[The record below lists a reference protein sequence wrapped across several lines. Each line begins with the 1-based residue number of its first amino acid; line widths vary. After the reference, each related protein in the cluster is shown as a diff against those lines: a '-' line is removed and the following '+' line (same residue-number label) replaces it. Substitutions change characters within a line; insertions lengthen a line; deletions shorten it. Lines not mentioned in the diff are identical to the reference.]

1 MSTTILIT
9 TTQFYS
15 TTNTPFTATATVTYI
30 NASSTVSLTASIDT
44 SISSFSTTES
54 SNVDFALALDNPKLS
69 VSASTAITHSTS
81 ASNIRIIAG
90 TVILKLYGERSTSD
104 SSVQIVTAKAEIPSI
119 DTKVTITPTKL
130 TTTASQTFNGLS
142 YTLSVKDIAG
152 SDVTLS
158 GTAYKEVIS
167 PASSSSSP
175 PTTTALVITTTVF
188 HTGSTSTITSFYST
202 PVVISTSSTTIPN
215 NYAESTQW
223 WLEYTVTDQYGI
235 TYKTTTHSY
244 YVTTGY
250 SSNFKFTILHNNTP
264 LNAPFNIKCERSIYS
279 ASELDFSLT
288 PKDMVLTTTSGLDQ
302 YSIAIGDEVSF
313 WYLGNLVFTGN
324 IQNITKHNNNTYD
337 LVAYDSLYYLTALR
351 VSMNLGSDDASS
363 TVLFGNMITN
373 ILSDSGKSVSVPS
386 TTNPGF
392 GYKLNT
398 GISIY
403 FPLMQL
409 SSLFGLKFAATN
421 TNGLVLTKVYSTS
434 TTKLVENSNNYV
446 PNRNNDVNYG
456 YNNVTVTANEFTG
469 SGGVITTTVRAS
481 TTSVTEQVTNK
492 QLSYMWL
499 YVNSDAE
506 WSNLPLTTTSKPA
519 TVETL
524 SELGLNLLSSFNQQ
538 GYSEVNL
545 WFNLKGYPANT
556 TNGISQSSIL
566 NLGVPNNFTVT
577 FSDKSVWENL
587 FISKYTIDQTGLKL
601 KLVNMHQDLW
611 SMMNSI
617 TATST
622 ST

>member
-1 MSTTILIT
+1 MSTTILVT
-9 TTQFYS
+9 TTTIGYAIG
-15 TTNTPFTATATVTYI
+15 TFTADAVITYI
-30 NASSTVSLTASIDT
+30 NASSTVSLKASVDT
-44 SISSFSTTES
+44 STLPFSTTES
-54 SNVDFALALDNPKLS
+54 SNVDFALALDNPELTL
-69 VSASTAITHSTS
+69 SASSAATHSTS
-81 ASNIRIIAG
+81 ASNVRIISG
-90 TVILKLYGERSTSD
+90 TVILKLQGEVNTANQSE
-104 SSVQIVTAKAEIPSI
+104 VLVTATAEIPSI
-119 DTKVTITPTKL
+119 NTKVTLTPTEL
-130 TTTASQTFNGLS
+130 TTTASQTYNGLS
-142 YTLSVKDIAG
+142 YSLSVKDIAG
-152 SDVTLS
+152 TSITLS

-175 PTTTALVITTTVF
+175 PTTTALVITTTHF
-188 HTGSTSTITSFYST
+188 NTGATSTITAFYNT

-215 NYAESTQW
+215 NYAPSTQW
-223 WLEYTVTDQYGI
+223 WLEYTITDEYGI

-302 YSIAIGDEVSF
+302 YSIKVGDEVSF
-313 WYLGNLVFTGN
+313 WYLGHLVFTGN
-324 IQNITKHNNNTYD
+324 IQDITKHNNNTYD

-351 VSMNLGSDDASS
+351 VNMNLGSDDAGS
-363 TVLFGNMITN
+363 TVSFGSMVTN
-373 ILSDSGKSVSVPS
+373 ILSDSGKTVIVPS
-386 TTNPGF
+386 TTNGGF

-409 SSLFGLKFAATN
+409 STLFGLKFAATN
-421 TNGLVLTKVYSTS
+421 TNGLVLTNIYSQS
-434 TTKLVENSNNYV
+434 TTKLVENTNNYV
-446 PNRNNDVNYG
+446 PNRKNDVNYG

-469 SGGVITTTVRAS
+469 SGSAITTTVRTS
-481 TTSVTEQVTNK
+481 TASVTEQVTNK

-499 YVNSDAE
+499 YINSDVE

-519 TVETL
+519 IVSTL
-524 SELGLNLLSSFNQQ
+524 SELGLNVLSSFNQQ

-545 WFNLKGYPANT
+545 WFNLNGYPVNT
-556 TNGISQSSIL
+556 TNGISQTGIL

-577 FSDKSVWENL
+577 FSDKSVWNNL

>member
-1 MSTTILIT
+1 MSTTILVT
-9 TTQFYS
+9 TTTIGYAIG
-15 TTNTPFTATATVTYI
+15 TFTADAVITYI
-30 NASSTVSLTASIDT
+30 NASSTVSLKASVDT
-44 SISSFSTTES
+44 STLPFSTTES
-54 SNVDFALALDNPKLS
+54 SNVDFALALDNPELTL
-69 VSASTAITHSTS
+69 SASSAATHSTS
-81 ASNIRIIAG
+81 ASNVRIISG
-90 TVILKLYGERSTSD
+90 TVILKLQGEVNTANQSE
-104 SSVQIVTAKAEIPSI
+104 VLVTATAEIPSI
-119 DTKVTITPTKL
+119 NTKVTLTPTEL
-130 TTTASQTFNGLS
+130 TTTASQTYNGLS
-142 YTLSVKDIAG
+142 YSLSVKDIAG
-152 SDVTLS
+152 TSITLS

-175 PTTTALVITTTVF
+175 PTTTALVITTTHF
-188 HTGSTSTITSFYST
+188 NTGATSTITAFYNT

-215 NYAESTQW
+215 NYAPSTQW
-223 WLEYTVTDQYGI
+223 WLEYTITDEYGI

-302 YSIAIGDEVSF
+302 YSIKVGDEVSF
-313 WYLGNLVFTGN
+313 WYLGHLVFTGN
-324 IQNITKHNNNTYD
+324 IQDITKHNNNTYD

-351 VSMNLGSDDASS
+351 VNMNLGSDDAGS
-363 TVLFGNMITN
+363 TVSFGSMVTN
-373 ILSDSGKSVSVPS
+373 ILSDSGKTVIVPS
-386 TTNPGF
+386 TTNGGF

-409 SSLFGLKFAATN
+409 STLFGLKFAATN
-421 TNGLVLTKVYSTS
+421 TNGLVLTNIYSQS
-434 TTKLVENSNNYV
+434 TTKLVENTNNYV

-469 SGGVITTTVRAS
+469 SGDVITTTVRTS
-481 TTSVTEQVTNK
+481 TASVTEQVTNK

-499 YVNSDAE
+499 YVNSDVE

-519 TVETL
+519 TVSTL
-524 SELGLNLLSSFNQQ
+524 SELGLNVLGSFNQQ

-577 FSDKSVWENL
+577 FSDKSVWNNL
-587 FISKYTIDQTGLKL
+587 FISKYTIDQTGLQL